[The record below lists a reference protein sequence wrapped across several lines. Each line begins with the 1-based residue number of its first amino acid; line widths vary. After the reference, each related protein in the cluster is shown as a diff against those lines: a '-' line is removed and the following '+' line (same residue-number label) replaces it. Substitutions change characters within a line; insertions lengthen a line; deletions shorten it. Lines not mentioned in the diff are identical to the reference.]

1 MSLAADDSNNTDME
15 DYRFL
20 CQPCILVS
28 HPVCVCVC
36 ACAVSRL
43 HAFIQSA
50 SLQTSMNYTLHIIG
64 VVPSF
69 RFKHTVARR
78 TFVNS
83 THPHPQP
90 SHPTVL
96 PAVYFSPRNTLQA
109 ITVWV
114 VSWSSSRI
122 FSPENLWITKKYMT
136 DYEAY
141 EKLEEAIRKG
151 NNQVCKFRSLL

>member
-15 DYRFL
+15 DYKFL

-28 HPVCVCVC
+28 HPVCVCVS

-78 TFVNS
+78 TSVNS
-83 THPHPQP
+83 THPHPVIQLFCQLSILVHVTP
-90 SHPTVL
+90 FKQLLSEWSPGVHPE
-96 PAVYFSPRNTLQA
+96 Y
-109 ITVWV
+109 
-114 VSWSSSRI
+114 
-122 FSPENLWITKKYMT
+122 
-136 DYEAY
+136 
-141 EKLEEAIRKG
+141 
-151 NNQVCKFRSLL
+151 SLLRICG